1 MLFIEDMWVNA
12 ITAQARTADRRK
24 SMFVLLGTAVAFALM
39 IYLIKRRVP
48 LGLSLVAGG
57 AAVGLAGFHNLQS
70 WADTAYFALFSRST
84 LELAS
89 IILLINL
96 LGCAMGAYGSLD
108 RLNTVMGRI
117 FPDNRYLLAFFPAA
131 IGMLNVPGGAM
142 LSAPLV
148 EKAGA
153 GIGLSQE
160 QKAAANLIYRH
171 FWFFIYPFYT
181 SLIVINRLSGVEA
194 MSIIKLGVLPTLVG
208 FFSGWIFCFRGW
220 RPGAEV
226 EKGLSRGRDILQLA
240 YNLSPIMI
248 SLVAVLVLHINF
260 IYAILIGVV
269 WLEAIC
275 GTPAGEGETA
285 AAYLKKRVRRF
296 ITLALA
302 PSLKWQLAII
312 PVGINFFRSAL
323 TSTGASKYL
332 AELLLGLSIPVEA
345 LVFIIPLLISITT
358 GLHLASVTISV
369 PLFLPMLGHQS
380 LVQPMFL
387 LLTGATVGYW
397 MSPLHLC
404 LILTREYFG
413 ASYAGMIRI
422 MFWPTLLVALSGLSV
437 YMMVR

>member
-1 MLFIEDMWVNA
+1 ML
-12 ITAQARTADRRK
+12 
-24 SMFVLLGTAVAFALM
+24 VLLGTAVAFALM
-39 IYLIKRRVP
+39 IYLIKKRVP
-48 LGLSLVAGG
+48 LGLSLAAGG
-57 AAVGLAGFHNLQS
+57 ATVGLAGFHNLQS
-70 WADTAYFALFSRST
+70 WAETASFALFSRST

-89 IILLINL
+89 IIVLINL

-148 EKAGA
+148 EKAGS

-181 SLIVINRLSGVEA
+181 SIIVISRLSGVEA
-194 MSIIKLGVLPTLVG
+194 ISIIKLGVIPTLVG

-220 RPGAEV
+220 KPGAKV
-226 EKGLSRGRDILQLA
+226 EKSLSRGRDVLQLA
-240 YNLSPIMI
+240 HNLSPILV
-248 SLVAVLVLHINF
+248 SLAAALLLHINF
-260 IYAILIGVV
+260 ISAILIGVAWV
-269 WLEAIC
+269 EASC
-275 GTPAGEGETA
+275 GAPAGEGETA
-285 AAYLKKRVRRF
+285 AGYLKKRMRRF
-296 ITLALA
+296 ITMALI
-302 PSLKWQLAII
+302 PSLRWQLVII

-369 PLFLPMLGHQS
+369 PLLLPMLGQQS
-380 LVQPMFL
+380 LLQPMFL
-387 LLTGATVGYW
+387 LLIAASVGYW

-404 LILTREYFG
+404 LILTREYFR

-422 MFWPTLLVALSGLSV
+422 MFWPTLLVALAGLAV
-437 YMMVR
+437 YIMVR